1 MSILFYGINVE
12 YMSYNEFEQ
21 KLYNC
26 GTILEIVRLCVE
38 NNEFAKKF
46 VGRQDWI
53 RRMQNEIDSWKEL
66 NR

>member
-1 MSILFYGINVE
+1 MTYS
-12 YMSYNEFEQ
+12 EFER

-26 GTILEIVRLCVE
+26 QTILEIVRLCVE

-46 VGRQDWI
+46 AGRQDWL
-53 RRMQNEIDSWKEL
+53 RRFQAAIDSLGKL